1 MAKRVSLMSKILF
14 LGFFLI
20 VSFIGV
26 LFLMYPKFK
35 STLFEAKR
43 AKTRQLVETAWGVL
57 DFYDKQVK
65 SGTLKKE
72 DAQNIAKSAI
82 KNLRYE
88 KTDYF
93 WINDSTPRMIMHPIK
108 AEMDGQDLSEYKDPL
123 GKKLFVEMASVCRSR
138 NEGFVDYLWAK
149 PGFSKPVPKISYV
162 KLFPEWDWIIGSGIY
177 IDDVQKEIRNI
188 LTLFLIVSA
197 GLFVVTILSLFFMA
211 RSVSLPIIR
220 ISKNLNANGQQTA
233 QAASEVSSA
242 AQQISQGAT
251 EQAASLEETSSS
263 LDEMNS
269 MTTQTADNA
278 AKANQLAQEA
288 RQSAEEGDKA
298 MSQMQEA
305 MGAINNSS
313 SSISKIIKTIEE
325 IAFQTN
331 LLALNAAVE
340 AARAGEHGKGFA
352 VVAEEV
358 RNLAKRSAE
367 AAKNTASMIEDNI
380 QKTKF
385 GVDNAKKVD
394 DILGKMLDN
403 SKKVANIVS
412 EIAAAS
418 KEQANGIHQMSSTV
432 NQINQVTQQNASV
445 AEQSA
450 ASAEELTAQAE
461 MLRGMVAELE
471 RVISGEAQKQ
481 AAYERSTASAVSVGA
496 SKVSRQA
503 TPGGIK
509 KIKITTPEDVIP
521 LK

>member
-1 MAKRVSLMSKILF
+1 MAKRIQLMTKIMF
-14 LGFFLI
+14 LGIFLI
-20 VSFIGV
+20 VTFIGV

-35 STLFEAKR
+35 SALFEAKR
-43 AKTRQLVETAWGVL
+43 IKTRQLVETAWGVL
-57 DFYDKQVK
+57 DFYDKQAK
-65 SGTLKKE
+65 SGALKKE
-72 DAQNIAKSAI
+72 DAQNTAKLAI

-88 KTDYF
+88 KTEYF

-108 AEMDGQDLSEYKDPL
+108 PEMDGQDLSEYKDPQ
-123 GKKLFVEMASVCRSR
+123 GKRLFVEMASVCRSR
-138 NEGFVDYLWAK
+138 NEGFVDYLWPK
-149 PGFSKPVPKISYV
+149 PGFDKPVAKVSYV

-177 IDDVQKEIRNI
+177 LDDVQKELRVT
-188 LTLFLIVSA
+188 LTLFLSVSA
-197 GLFVVTILSLFFMA
+197 GLFVFTVLSLFFLA
-211 RSVSLPIIR
+211 RSVSLPIMR
-220 ISKNLNANGQQTA
+220 ISKDLSANGRQTA

-251 EQAASLEETSSS
+251 EQAASLEQTSSS

-269 MTTQTADNA
+269 MTTQNADNA

-288 RQSAEEGDKA
+288 RQSAEEGDTA
-298 MSQMQEA
+298 MFHMQEA
-305 MGAINNSS
+305 MSAINSS
-313 SSISKIIKTIEE
+313 SSSIFKIIKTIEE

-340 AARAGEHGKGFA
+340 AARAGEQGKGFA

-385 GVDNAKKVD
+385 GVENAVKVD
-394 DILGKMLDN
+394 AILGKMLDN
-403 SKKVANIVS
+403 AKKVADIVS

-445 AEQSA
+445 AEQAA

-461 MLRGMVAELE
+461 RLRGMVAEVE
-471 RVISGEAQKQ
+471 KIIAGESQK
-481 AAYERSTASAVSVGA
+481 EIASD
-496 SKVSRQA
+496 RPA
-503 TPGGIK
+503 TSPAGLK
-509 KIKITTPEDVIP
+509 KIRLTTPEEIIP
-521 LK
+521 LNERTSKDF